1 MARFEDVYGRPPRV
15 VADAPG
21 RVNLIGEHTDYNGGL
36 VLPVAI
42 PLRTTAALAPRDDDL
57 VRATS
62 ADVGDD
68 AVPCEFRLGAERATG
83 GWVDYVQGLTRELLA
98 AGHRLGG
105 FDLGVASRVPVGS
118 GLASSAALEVAV
130 LRALRAAFGLRLDDV
145 ALALVGQRAETG
157 FVGVRVGVMDQMAA
171 SLGDERSALLLDTRS
186 LAYRRVPLPAAAELV
201 VIDSGLAHR
210 HAAGAYNQRR
220 SECEAAARQLDV
232 ALLGELGP
240 DDLPRIAAL
249 PSPLDRRARH
259 VVTENVRVREAVAA
273 IASGDVR
280 RLGELL
286 HAGHASLRDDYEVSA
301 PELDLLVGLA
311 EEEPDV
317 HGARLTGGG
326 FGGAVVVFARAGSG
340 RAVGTRVVREY
351 GRRSGRTATLLVP
364 PAG

>member
-1 MARFEDVYGRPPRV
+1 MVRFEDLYGRLPHI

-42 PLRTTAALAPRDDDL
+42 PQRTTAAVAPRDDDL

-68 AVPCEFRLGAERATG
+68 AVPVEFRLGAEQATG
-83 GWVDYVQGLTRELLA
+83 GWIDYVQGLTRELRA
-98 AGHRLGG
+98 AGHGLRG
-105 FDLGVASRVPVGS
+105 FDLRVASRVPVGG

-130 LRALRAAFGLRLDDV
+130 LRALRAAFALPLDDV

-171 SLGDERSALLLDTRS
+171 SLGDERSALFLDTRS
-186 LAYRRVPLPAAAELV
+186 LAHRRVPLPAAAELI
-201 VIDSGLAHR
+201 VIDSGVAHR

-220 SECEAAARQLDV
+220 SECEAAARQLDA

-240 DDLPRIAAL
+240 EDLPRVASL
-249 PSPLDRRARH
+249 PAPLDRRARH
-259 VVTENVRVREAVAA
+259 VVTENARVREAVAA
-273 IASGDVR
+273 LGSGDVR

-286 HAGHASLRDDYEVSA
+286 HAGHASLRDDYEISV
-301 PELDLLVGLA
+301 PELDLLVRLA
-311 EEEPDV
+311 EEELDV

-326 FGGAVVVFARAGSG
+326 FGGAVVVLARAGSG
-340 RAVGTRVVREY
+340 RAVGVRIVGEY
-351 GRRSGRTATLLVP
+351 RRRSGRTATLLVP